1 MSVELRGFDDGYGV
15 QVAGWALDEKEV
27 ALLSGRVVYPFPDEL
42 LASWWTVDSDIHSYL
57 LFDGERPVGYG
68 EVWLDDEEDEVELAR
83 IIVDPEVRGR
93 GVGGKLVRAL
103 LGPALDAGYSEVFLR
118 VRPENA
124 AAIRAYH
131 GSGFVDVP
139 AALMQEWNDGQPV
152 PYRWMRYAGEPGGL
166 TGAGEQVD
174 VGELRG

>member
-15 QVAGWALDEKEV
+15 QVADWATNAKEV
-27 ALLSGRVVYPFPDEL
+27 ALLSGRVAYPFPEEL
-42 LASWWTVDSDIHSYL
+42 RTSWRKVDSDIHSYL
-57 LFDGERPVGYG
+57 LFDGDRPVGYG

-83 IIVDPEVRGR
+83 IIVDPKVRGR
-93 GVGGKLVRAL
+93 GFGAELVRAL
-103 LGPALDAGYSEVFLR
+103 LGPALEAGYSEVFVR

-124 AAIRAYH
+124 PAIRAYH

-139 AALMQEWNDGQPV
+139 AALMEEWNDGQPV
-152 PYRWMRYAGEPGGL
+152 PYRWMRYVDQ
-166 TGAGEQVD
+166 QVG

>member
-1 MSVELRGFDDGYGV
+1 MELRGFDDGYGV

-42 LASWWTVDSDIHSYL
+42 LASWRTVDSDIHPYL

-93 GVGGKLVRAL
+93 GVGGELVRAL
-103 LGPALDAGYSEVFLR
+103 LGPALNAGYSEVFLR

-139 AALMQEWNDGQPV
+139 AALMEEWNDGQQV
-152 PYRWMRYAGEPGGL
+152 PYRWMRY
-166 TGAGEQVD
+166 AGEQVD

>member
-15 QVAGWALDEKEV
+15 QVAAWATNAKEV
-27 ALLSGRVVYPFPDEL
+27 ALLSGRVAYPFPEEL
-42 LASWWTVDSDIHSYL
+42 RTSWRKVDSDIHSYL
-57 LFDGERPVGYG
+57 LFDGDRPVGYG

-83 IIVDPEVRGR
+83 IIVDPKVRGR
-93 GVGGKLVRAL
+93 GFGAELVRAL
-103 LGPALDAGYSEVFLR
+103 LGPALEAGYSEVFVR

-124 AAIRAYH
+124 PAIRAYH

-139 AALMQEWNDGQPV
+139 AALMEEWNDGQPV
-152 PYRWMRYAGEPGGL
+152 PYRWMRYV
-166 TGAGEQVD
+166 GEQVG

>member
-42 LASWWTVDSDIHSYL
+42 LASWRTVDSDIHPYL

-93 GVGGKLVRAL
+93 GVGGELVRAL
-103 LGPALDAGYSEVFLR
+103 LGPALNAGYSEVFLR

-139 AALMQEWNDGQPV
+139 AALME
-152 PYRWMRYAGEPGGL
+152 E
-166 TGAGEQVD
+166 
-174 VGELRG
+174 